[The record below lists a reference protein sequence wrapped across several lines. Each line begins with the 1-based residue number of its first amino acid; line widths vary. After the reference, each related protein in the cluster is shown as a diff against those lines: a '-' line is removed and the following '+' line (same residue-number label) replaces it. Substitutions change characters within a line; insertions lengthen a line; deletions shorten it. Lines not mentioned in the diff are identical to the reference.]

1 MIRWQDQVSS
11 QWFLLS
17 RSEAT
22 VGLAIAPA
30 QLLNAL
36 KAVNNY
42 LCMLSG
48 DDDQNPST
56 SIALDFDA
64 PNLIAL
70 IG

>member
-1 MIRWQDQVSS
+1 M
-11 QWFLLS
+11 
-17 RSEAT
+17 
-22 VGLAIAPA
+22 AIAPA

-36 KAVNNY
+36 KAVNDY